1 MTWSII
7 VRETTTGRVGIA
19 VATCFFAVGAR
30 VPHIEAGV
38 GALASQALTNPLYAI
53 EGLALLRAG
62 VSASSVVERLTGAD
76 PGREHRQLHIMDRTG
91 RFAAFTGDACI
102 GWCGHRVF
110 ETFSIAGNMLVGPA
124 VLEETAVAYESNA
137 ALPLA
142 RRLLAAMQA
151 GESAGGDKRGKQ
163 SAALLIDDERPYS
176 LLDIR
181 VDDHADP
188 LAELIRL
195 EAVARQ
201 RWVHMRRYLPTNENP
216 AGLTDRALLEA
227 AIARSIAEGWS

>member
-1 MTWSII
+1 
-7 VRETTTGRVGIA
+7 
-19 VATCFFAVGAR
+19 
-30 VPHIEAGV
+30 
-38 GALASQALTNPLYAI
+38 
-53 EGLALLRAG
+53 
-62 VSASSVVERLTGAD
+62 
-76 PGREHRQLHIMDRTG
+76 
-91 RFAAFTGDACI
+91 
-102 GWCGHRVF
+102 
-110 ETFSIAGNMLVGPA
+110 MLVGPA